1 MIDVDLR
8 NVCTYMNALHTRS
21 HADHTS
27 STTTS
32 SHAFSWV
39 AQIKLAL
46 VLSAV
51 AAIAVSGLHGRVSE
65 QAIIVSVIVVASLV
79 AWSRV
84 EPIPQ
89 LVPERAHVH
98 VRRR

>member
-21 HADHTS
+21 HNSHTTGS
-27 STTTS
+27 PSR
-32 SHAFSWV
+32 HAFSWA
-39 AQIKLAL
+39 AQIKLAV
-46 VLSAV
+46 VLSV
-51 AAIAVSGLHGRVSE
+51 AAAIVVIGLQGRVSD
-65 QAIIVSVIVVASLV
+65 QALIVSVIVVASLV

-84 EPIPQ
+84 DPISQPVAQ
-89 LVPERAHVH
+89 PVHVH